1 MQSFI
6 IFTASPSLFKSIG
19 VVYNLSLS
27 NLSILDFKLAK
38 SNFLANF
45 DVSTLVTFFKSTFV
59 AQLEQSNSTLIFHIK
74 GLGLGNYLQYLL
86 IYNIYFVPI
95 QLLKESL

>member
-27 NLSILDFKLAK
+27 NLSIFDFKLAK
-38 SNFLANF
+38 S
-45 DVSTLVTFFKSTFV
+45 
-59 AQLEQSNSTLIFHIK
+59 IF
-74 GLGLGNYLQYLL
+74 
-86 IYNIYFVPI
+86 
-95 QLLKESL
+95 